1 MPRREPA
8 RFAERSLG
16 ECAKVPWL
24 PASANRA
31 RLLGYDGKWVIHPDQ
46 IAPCNE
52 LFTPPADQVERAER
66 ILEAVKGAA
75 RLDGEMV
82 DEATRKLAEAI
93 LLRANAGKP
102 M

>member
-1 MPRREPA
+1 M
-8 RFAERSLG
+8 
-16 ECAKVPWL
+16 
-24 PASANRA
+24 
-31 RLLGYDGKWVIHPDQ
+31 IHPDQ

-66 ILEAVKGAA
+66 ILEARTGAA

-93 LLRANAGKP
+93 LLRARAAG
-102 M
+102 